1 MSEMLSETTVL
12 ITCGPIDQQLGKIA
26 GLTSA
31 DERRKAFRLL
41 VAVLAA
47 VDERRRKLFRAGGCG
62 HWWHTPPVAGR

>member
-1 MSEMLSETTVL
+1 MR
-12 ITCGPIDQQLGKIA
+12 PIDQQLGKNA

-31 DERRKAFRLL
+31 DEAFRLL

-47 VDERRRKLFRAGGCG
+47 ADERRRDFFRAGGCG